1 MIQVVD
7 NFVDD
12 EYYDQLQTT
21 VTGNWQS
28 WFYQSNIVGEFWGP
42 AKLGKHGFNCW
53 VIEQPNTFVDK
64 YVAGLLTPLFSK
76 MTAFCECETI
86 LRSRLDMTLY
96 EAFNNKCYPHIDDI
110 QPHIATIYY
119 FNDSDGNTVIYNER
133 YDGENGEYSSKA
145 IQERGLEDKL
155 TVQQEI
161 EPKANRMVAF
171 DGLYIHTG
179 SVPDKHNTRV
189 ILNSNF
195 S

>member
-12 EYYDQLQTT
+12 EYYDQLKTT

-28 WFYQSNIVGEFWGP
+28 WFYQPNIVGEFWGP

-119 FNDSDGNTVIYNER
+119 FNDSDGKTVIYNEE
-133 YDGENGEYSSKA
+133 YDKEKGMPRELT
-145 IQERGLEDKL
+145 IQE
-155 TVQQEI
+155 EI
-161 EPKANRMVAF
+161 EPKANRLLVF
-171 DGLYIHTG
+171 DGKYIHTG
-179 SVPDKHNTRV
+179 STPSKHNNRI
-189 ILNSNF
+189 ILNTNLCKDAPGN
-195 S
+195 